1 MKYQLQ
7 NLTKCMQVA
16 MMTKEFKLCL
26 YRYLYFI
33 LASTN
38 ARGCLYVKKSPGYRP
53 VNELLTNI

>member
-7 NLTKCMQVA
+7 NLTKYMQVA

-38 ARGCLYVKKSPGYRP
+38 ARGCLYVKKVPATDRSMSF
-53 VNELLTNI
+53 